1 MSEWIVT
8 ESLGGN
14 DGFVPLEV
22 TVGLMSRQEELIV
35 RVCDFNGT
43 LPGDLP
49 PVLQRGIV
57 RKGHFSKPQEP
68 EKARL
73 EH

>member
-43 LPGDLP
+43 SPGDLP
-49 PVLQRGIV
+49 PVFQQGIV
-57 RKGHFSKPQEP
+57 WKGHFSKPQEF
-68 EKARL
+68 EKACL